1 MVLRELTT
9 LRSGTNPTWMVLART
24 TRAAGRRKKNML
36 RVKCY
41 YYTTVHSD
49 DKITPGNQ
57 CFDPRK
63 RSSQEENRHRR
74 LLSASLSELDFA
86 ATVTPIMPPIFGR
99 NGHLRFPA
107 PAFSTNL
114 VHSNKILFSGAPH
127 VGTTTTQLTRETP
140 LLQRRQL
147 QASGMRDFFY

>member
-1 MVLRELTT
+1 MASQRPLINCLLLHRPVSVCLSRQ
-9 LRSGTNPTWMVLART
+9 ARVFKQM
-24 TRAAGRRKKNML
+24 AQ
-36 RVKCY
+36 
-41 YYTTVHSD
+41 
-49 DKITPGNQ
+49 IQPGWRWHEQ
-57 CFDPRK
+57 PEQRRK
-63 RSSQEENRHRR
+63 RSSQEENSHRC

-114 VHSNKILFSGAPH
+114 DHSNKILFSGAPH
-127 VGTTTTQLTRETP
+127 VGTTTTRLTRETP

-147 QASGMRDFFY
+147 QESGMREFFFKKNQKSIM